1 MSKSRTIVKIFCI
14 YFVVYALIGALSVWI
29 PFMMFGIM
37 LGGISVTIA
46 AITMAILRTIDF
58 VSDKKSRIGIKKYLI
73 AIGILLVIDCL
84 FSFITMYWM

>member
-1 MSKSRTIVKIFCI
+1 MPKSRTIVRIFCI
-14 YFVVYALIGALSVWI
+14 YFVVYALIGALSAWI

-58 VSDKKSRIGIKKYLI
+58 VNDKKSRIGIKKHMVQPDLKI
-73 AIGILLVIDCL
+73 N
-84 FSFITMYWM
+84 

>member
-1 MSKSRTIVKIFCI
+1 MSKSRTIVKVFFI
-14 YFVVYALIGALSVWI
+14 YLVVYALIGALSAWV
-29 PFMMFGIM
+29 PFMTIGVI

-58 VSDKKSRIGIKKYLI
+58 INNKSSRVGIKKYLLAI
-73 AIGILLVIDCL
+73 AILLVIDCL

>member
-1 MSKSRTIVKIFCI
+1 MSKSRTIVRVFCF
-14 YFVVYALIGALSVWI
+14 YFVVYALIGALSAWI

-37 LGGISVTIA
+37 LGGVSVTIA

-58 VSDKKSRIGIKKYLI
+58 VNDKKSRIGIKKYLI